1 MTSKTAVAEAI
12 ADIEEHGYCFLE
24 DLQGP
29 AGPLVPQKLYA
40 QFPARLRQL
49 LERSV
54 ERTITNANSG

>member
-12 ADIEEHGYCFLE
+12 ADIEGA
-24 DLQGP
+24 
-29 AGPLVPQKLYA
+29 AGPLVPRKLYV
-40 QFPARLRQL
+40 QFPTRLRQL